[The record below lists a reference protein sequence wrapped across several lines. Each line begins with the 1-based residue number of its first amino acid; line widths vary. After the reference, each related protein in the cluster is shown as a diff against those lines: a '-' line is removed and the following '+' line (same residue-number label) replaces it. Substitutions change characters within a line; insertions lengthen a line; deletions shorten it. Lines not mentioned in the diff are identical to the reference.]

1 MKKLSRIVLCISL
14 ATVCSN
20 VSAQGFLKAFT
31 QKSETQE
38 TTTEKSEGE
47 TTQNKIKKEDIPA
60 YTCVKEYFLDENNQ
74 RIKNEDGT
82 DKYVVRLKRTS
93 DGAIVSPEVAQEQSK
108 QINKAILAIAAKAGV
123 SAGIGALSG
132 GGKGALVGLATGIG
146 LSVED
151 IILVVKL
158 KKDTNKQKKAL
169 EAYRATFDEEGNPK
183 VAEVDKKTLKLLE
196 ISEDNAVEKTTAQI
210 QEELSKPEYS
220 QPVSNESIDAL
231 LNAATKV

>member
-1 MKKLSRIVLCISL
+1 MKKLSKIVLCLSL
-14 ATVCSN
+14 AVVCSN
-20 VSAQGFLKAFT
+20 VSAQGFLKALT
-31 QKSETQE
+31 KKSETKE
-38 TTTEKSEGE
+38 TTENTNGE

-60 YTCVKEYFLDENNQ
+60 YTCVKEYFLDSNNN

-108 QINKAILAIAAKAGV
+108 QINKAILAIAAKAGI
-123 SAGIGALSG
+123 SSGIGALSG

-151 IILVVKL
+151 IILIVKL
-158 KKDTNKQKKAL
+158 KKDINKQNKAL
-169 EAYRATFDEEGNPK
+169 EAYKATFDEEGNPK
-183 VAEVDKKTLKLLE
+183 IAEVDKKTLNLLD
-196 ISEDNAVEKTTAQI
+196 INEDNAVEKTTAQI

-220 QPVSNESIDAL
+220 KPVSNESIDAL
-231 LNAATKV
+231 LNAATKI

>member
-1 MKKLSRIVLCISL
+1 MKKLSKIVLCLSL
-14 ATVCSN
+14 AAVCSN
-20 VSAQGFLKAFT
+20 VSAQGFLKALT
-31 QKSETQE
+31 KKSETKE
-38 TTTEKSEGE
+38 TTEKTDVE

-60 YTCVKEYFLDENNQ
+60 YTCVKEYFLDSNNN

-108 QINKAILAIAAKAGV
+108 QINKAILAIAAKAGI
-123 SAGIGALSG
+123 SSGIGALSG
-132 GGKGALVGLATGIG
+132 GGKGALVGLAAGIG

-151 IILVVKL
+151 IILVIKL
-158 KKDTNKQKKAL
+158 KKDVNKQNKAL
-169 EAYRATFDEEGNPK
+169 EAYKATFDEEGNPK
-183 VAEVDKKTLKLLE
+183 VAEVDKKTVKLLE
-196 ISEDNAVEKTTAQI
+196 INEDNAVEKTTAQI

-231 LNAATKV
+231 LSAATKI

>member
-1 MKKLSRIVLCISL
+1 MKKLSKIVLCLSL
-14 ATVCSN
+14 AVVCSN
-20 VSAQGFLKAFT
+20 VSAQGFLKALT
-31 QKSETQE
+31 KKSETKE
-38 TTTEKSEGE
+38 TTENTNGE

-60 YTCVKEYFLDENNQ
+60 YTCVKEYFLDSNNN

-108 QINKAILAIAAKAGV
+108 QINKAILAIAAKAGI
-123 SAGIGALSG
+123 SSGIGALSG

-151 IILVVKL
+151 IILIVKL
-158 KKDTNKQKKAL
+158 KKDINKQNKAL
-169 EAYRATFDEEGNPK
+169 EAYKATFDEEGNPK
-183 VAEVDKKTLKLLE
+183 IAEVDKKTLKLLD
-196 ISEDNAVEKTTAQI
+196 INEDNAVEKTTAQI

-220 QPVSNESIDAL
+220 KPVSNESIDAL
-231 LNAATKV
+231 LNAATKI